1 MAKVRVTQ
9 IRSRIGQSKRQ
20 RATMAT
26 LGLRRIRHSVELE
39 NTPSVAGAIRKVLH
53 LVEVEQL

>member
-9 IRSRIGQSKRQ
+9 IRSLIGQSKRQ

-26 LGLRRIRHSVELE
+26 LGLRRIRHRVELE